1 MTRMSREFS
10 LVLLGSG
17 ILTAGYFVAPSP
29 DEELEKKA
37 EEQAAVRVGHDSDQA
52 RTHYRRTGVPIV
64 FFVHSHG
71 YAGSSY
77 GRSAASPT
85 VSRSGFGGVGRSMGA
100 GGGGA

>member
-17 ILTAGYFVAPSP
+17 ILTAGYFLAPSP
-29 DEELEKKA
+29 EDELERKA
-37 EEQAAVRVGHDSDQA
+37 EEQAAVRVGHDGEHA
-52 RTHYRRTGVPIV
+52 RTTYYHGGHVV
-64 FFVHSHG
+64 FFVHSPG
-71 YAGSSY
+71 YAGGSY

>member
-17 ILTAGYFVAPSP
+17 ILTAGYFLAPSP
-29 DEELEKKA
+29 EEELERKA
-37 EEQAAVRVGHDSDQA
+37 EEQAAVRVGHDQENA
-52 RTHYRRTGVPIV
+52 RTTYYRGGHAVI
-64 FFVHSHG
+64 FVHSYG